1 MGTRTTPGQPPR
13 IRLTGPGDAPSL
25 ILSGFLGKPGP
36 LVWFMRMRWTPGP
49 PSRPVWLMCTGR
61 TPGPWYGASIRGARA
76 RRPGAVW
83 LIDMRW
89 CPGRRGISV
98 CSLPGVGAR
107 AAAHKKINPGV
118 FRLPGGL
125 TYTILSSC
133 FILVCSSANS
143 RQRPVLSSFNSSLT
157 CCSFLIR
164 TSKFMTISVSSLM
177 Q

>member
-1 MGTRTTPGQPPR
+1 MGTRTTPGQAPR

-107 AAAHKKINPGV
+107 AGV
-118 FRLPGGL
+118 RGQKRGSFRSPSPQLLFRVPD
-125 TYTILSSC
+125 ILLIEYC
-133 FILVCSSANS
+133 F
-143 RQRPVLSSFNSSLT
+143 
-157 CCSFLIR
+157 
-164 TSKFMTISVSSLM
+164 
-177 Q
+177 